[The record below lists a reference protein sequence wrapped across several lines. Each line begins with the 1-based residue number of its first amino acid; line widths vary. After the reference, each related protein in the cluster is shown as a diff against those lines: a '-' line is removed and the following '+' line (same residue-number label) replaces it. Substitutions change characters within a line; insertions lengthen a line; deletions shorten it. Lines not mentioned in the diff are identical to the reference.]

1 MDLVK
6 LHPVMPTHLTKGQQI
21 KALQQEAD
29 ACAAEMFREMCDNLS
44 VLEHQINEIKGLGA
58 NYKTLTSAAEEL
70 APQVSRWGQVA
81 AAALNKR
88 GG

>member
-1 MDLVK
+1 MDLIQ
-6 LHPVMPTHLTKGQQI
+6 LHPVMPTQLTKGQQI

-29 ACAAEMFREMCDNLS
+29 TCAAEMFRDMCDNLS
-44 VLEHQINEIKGLGA
+44 ALECQINEIRELGA

-70 APQVSRWGQVA
+70 APQVARWRQVA
-81 AAALNKR
+81 HAALNKR